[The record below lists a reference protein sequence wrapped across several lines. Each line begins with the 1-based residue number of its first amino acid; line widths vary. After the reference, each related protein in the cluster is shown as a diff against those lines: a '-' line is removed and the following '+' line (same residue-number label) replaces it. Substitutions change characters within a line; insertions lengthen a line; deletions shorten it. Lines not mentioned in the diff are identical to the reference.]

1 MLTLPIAPHPTAS
14 GIYSDDSQQPVA
26 AQESA
31 VITLFADR
39 TLNTAQQSA
48 LAALQHYLDA
58 AGYRHRLLISGFNTG
73 APGTL
78 ENPSYLLLILGI
90 TETAA
95 REFAEAHG
103 KTVLVHQN
111 SRRLARI
118 HWHAGYL
125 SEIFVAADGPHRKVA
140 MDRENL
146 RLAAYLL
153 RSTSFPIAE
162 PSDSRVPN
170 GFVVRPADTQ
180 P

>member
-14 GIYSDDSQQPVA
+14 GINSDYSHHPVA

-31 VITLFADR
+31 VITLFAG
-39 TLNTAQQSA
+39 TPNTAQRSA
-48 LAALQHYLDA
+48 LTALTHYLDT
-58 AGYRHRLLISGFNTG
+58 AGYRRLLLMSGFNTG
-73 APGTL
+73 AAGSL
-78 ENPSYLLLILGI
+78 EDMSYLLFILEI

-95 REFAEAHG
+95 REFVEAHG

-140 MDRENL
+140 MHRENL

-153 RSTSFPIAE
+153 RSTSFPIAD
-162 PSDSRVPN
+162 PSDTRVPRD
-170 GFVVRPADTQ
+170 FVVRPAAILS
-180 P
+180 